1 MQNKNVQNPTALCF
15 SCSCY
20 DKAASTAEGGA
31 MHIEL
36 GRPSTG
42 LGVESWTG
50 LSNVIYIK

>member
-1 MQNKNVQNPTALCF
+1 MSKTPQHCVFT
-15 SCSCY
+15 CSCY